1 MSCLTVDL
9 HCVSC
14 TVSWPSNST
23 DTGHKKEEII
33 LHLQQKMHI
42 LSNNNN
48 HTKQHN
54 TSNKTKNLVK
64 NGQTSAVCCS
74 AKINKL

>member
-33 LHLQQKMHI
+33 LHLQQKNAYI
-42 LSNNNN
+42 I
-48 HTKQHN
+48 KQQQPH
-54 TSNKTKNLVK
+54 KTA
-64 NGQTSAVCCS
+64 QY
-74 AKINKL
+74 I